1 VVSVLR
7 NRQPVVESHSS
18 LCFSYRGRGARR
30 GMCNARGGVGG
41 AKQEPNS
48 ARDTR
53 GGKLIARL
61 RRQRMIHP

>member
-18 LCFSYRGRGARR
+18 LCFGFRGRGAGL
-30 GMCNARGGVGG
+30 GMRNARGGVGG

-53 GGKLIARL
+53 VGKLIARI
-61 RRQRMIHP
+61 RGHRMIHP

>member
-18 LCFSYRGRGARR
+18 LCFGFRERGARR

-53 GGKLIARL
+53 AGKLIARI
-61 RRQRMIHP
+61 RGHRTIHL